1 MKIRL
6 NLMNKIKKNI
16 KDIVYISR
24 ITKVTKENKDIIFCF
39 PFKYNSIYRYINN
52 FIICEFNN
60 WRNIRNIIS
69 SIFY

>member
-24 ITKVTKENKDIIFCF
+24 ITKVTKKKIRILFSVFLSNTTVFIDILI
-39 PFKYNSIYRYINN
+39 K
-52 FIICEFNN
+52 
-60 WRNIRNIIS
+60 
-69 SIFY
+69 